1 MINKGSVP
9 VTGLNF
15 ASASCGILP
24 ESGSTLGKCLH
35 LDEQID
41 LFEDTIKSNLPT
53 YFDSSEKF
61 SDYLSK
67 SVFIISTGS
76 NDYMCNYLQPK
87 FFNTSKIYA
96 PQPFAQL
103 LIDALSPKLERL
115 YNLGARKIVMFEIGA
130 VGCIPAMK
138 REGIKCVEDKNQ
150 LVSYFNDGLLA
161 MLRNLTTTLK
171 GSNFVL
177 GHAHWLGYDAATN
190 PSKYGLTNANN
201 PCCTTWRNG
210 ESACI
215 PFLKPCPKA
224 DKFYFWDGF
233 HPTEAVHSL
242 IASGCINNAS
252 VCIPVTLKDLVNM

>member
-1 MINKGSVP
+1 MRYICYDIPFHGFTGRFTNGRTIADFTAEFLGLPYSPPYLSLINNESVP

-15 ASASCGILP
+15 HLPPAASFLKVEA
-24 ESGSTLGKCLH
+24 H
-35 LDEQID
+35 
-41 LFEDTIKSNLPT
+41 
-53 YFDSSEKF
+53 Y
-61 SDYLSK
+61 
-67 SVFIISTGS
+67 

-130 VGCIPAMK
+130 VGCIPAIK
-138 REGIKCVEDKNQ
+138 REGVKCVEDKNQ

-171 GSNFVL
+171 GFQL
-177 GHAHWLGYDAATN
+177 C
-190 PSKYGLTNANN
+190 LTNANN